1 MKNIQGANIA
11 GGNPSRGRVDNDYYA
26 TPEEGTIPLFE
37 NEQFQGEIWECAC
50 GQGHMA
56 EVFKEN
62 YYDVYST
69 DLVDRGYGETRNFLK
84 CCLPINRDIFTNP
97 PFKLAEEFVKAMEE

>member
-26 TPEEGTIPLFE
+26 TPENGTIPLFE

-50 GQGHMA
+50 GEGHMS
-56 EVFKEN
+56 EVIKRYN
-62 YYDVYST
+62 QNVYST
-69 DLVDRGYGETRNFLK
+69 DLIYRGYGIGGVDFLSSQRETDN
-84 CCLPINRDIFTNP
+84 IITNP
-97 PFKLAEEFVKAMEE
+97 PFFYFKSLHKKH